1 MDQALLKT
9 LAQFK
14 ILMKREKDA
23 QVDLEKLVHDAAYGR
38 KVLTIAEE
46 SENEALVVAAL
57 TLRDK
62 FGHFA
67 VSSQPRAGE
76 EEKKKADAPE
86 LKYLH
91 GVRS

>member
-14 ILMKREKDA
+14 ILMKRERDV
-23 QVDLEKLVHDAAYGR
+23 QVDLEKLVHDAVYGR

-46 SENEALVVAAL
+46 SGDEALVTAAV

-67 VSSQPRAGE
+67 VPAAPRA
-76 EEKKKADAPE
+76 EEKKKAEPE
-86 LKYLH
+86 TRYMY
-91 GVRS
+91 GARS

>member
-14 ILMKREKDA
+14 ILMKREKDV
-23 QVDLEKLVHDAAYGR
+23 QVDLEKLMHDAVYGR

-46 SENEALVVAAL
+46 SGNEILVVAAL
-57 TLRDK
+57 TIRDK

-67 VSSQPRAGE
+67 NVDTTPA
-76 EEKKKADAPE
+76 EEKKDGEVPKG
-86 LKYLH
+86 KYLH
-91 GVRS
+91 GARS

>member
-14 ILMKREKDA
+14 ILMKREKDV
-23 QVDLEKLVHDAAYGR
+23 QVDLEKLMHDAVYGR

-46 SENEALVVAAL
+46 SGNEILVVAAL
-57 TLRDK
+57 TIRDK

-67 VSSQPRAGE
+67 VADASAD
-76 EEKKKADAPE
+76 EKKDAE
-86 LKYLH
+86 AAKGKYLH
-91 GVRS
+91 GARS

>member
-14 ILMKREKDA
+14 ILMKREKDV
-23 QVDLEKLVHDAAYGR
+23 QVDLEKLMHDAVYGR

-46 SENEALVVAAL
+46 SGNEILVVAAL
-57 TLRDK
+57 TIRDK

-67 VSSQPRAGE
+67 ASETQAE
-76 EEKKKADAPE
+76 EEKKNAEAAKG
-86 LKYLH
+86 KYLH
-91 GVRS
+91 GARS

>member
-14 ILMKREKDA
+14 ILMKREKDV
-23 QVDLEKLVHDAAYGR
+23 QVDLEKLMHDAVYGR

-46 SENEALVVAAL
+46 SGNEILVVAAL
-57 TLRDK
+57 TIRDK

-67 VSSQPRAGE
+67 VPDAP
-76 EEKKKADAPE
+76 EEKKGEDAPNA
-86 LKYLH
+86 KYLH
-91 GVRS
+91 GARS